1 MSNSL
6 GNAYIKIRADMTQ
19 LKMDLDKAQEQIKFL
34 ETPAGMTTKGIEKH
48 FKNLG
53 ISSAAH
59 FEELKNRAQK
69 SFDLI
74 KNHAGST
81 ADDIVRAEKAKN
93 EKISELNRK
102 QFGEQQ
108 GFLDKAKQGFSDL
121 ASSSIS
127 AVGLITGAVATLGYT
142 LKETFEKGF
151 KAVETYNTS
160 VASLAAMVV
169 SFTERSKGVSLEQQ
183 WQKALSYSSAM
194 VPILEDIA
202 AKTLLSGEETTALAN
217 AFARAGVFLSAS
229 NDKQVEAFTRIS
241 NALPLLTQGQEIM
254 RQINTEIRSLMLGTN
269 ESTSMLLTTLKAI
282 DPEIEKHLETWRNQG
297 TVLENIGELL
307 VGFGPATSLL
317 EQQWNAVKSTLDTT
331 VTQTLRA
338 GMGGAYSDIIELVKG
353 LNSFVDE
360 NRSLIAGGIAIA
372 WATVYNTL
380 GSIWGVLSAFGP
392 LLKNMA
398 EIVMTIAYGWGGI
411 LAVIKPI
418 ATAIGNLI
426 DGAYQWV
433 KILASGA
440 AMAANAATGQFTA
453 AKQNWSDIQ
462 GFYAEAGRLTSAS
475 FDLVTDGVAD
485 SIAKYYEQTKAFV
498 ENTQTQNDV
507 AAASVDWQTKQQG
520 DLADS
525 YGKSADSAKNFFNTI
540 REFPG
545 AFGGGMVSSISQHES
560 SLKKLGKQVKDLTS
574 DYIALG
580 KAMGKD
586 FWVIQAEDKYA
597 VQSRTLDVLIQ
608 QEKEYI
614 EEGKALGEDMWLTHE
629 QGRKDA
635 TDRAIEYEIKADEE
649 AAKEIQK
656 IYDEMWNG
664 IQNSFADTIYDMF
677 DEGLDSWGD
686 FFDSILDLFKKM
698 LANMVAAWLVSGLKS
713 IFTGT
718 GTGFSLGGL
727 FGSESS
733 DGEAVG
739 GFGIG
744 AAVSAG
750 WDKITAGVSSLA
762 SALGLTTKAVSGL
775 AAESTVVASGMY
787 EFGAGTTAATTGALA
802 LTGAL
807 IPLGAALAGSL
818 GLDEVLF
825 GGSRPDAYDMLH
837 EWAAGV
843 RDLTDAELT
852 YYKAAYMS
860 DFTGIDAQ
868 AMKDSI
874 SLQNEYAAYLGLTV
888 DQMDALVQK
897 RAELDIALRQEAGLL
912 DWFNTA
918 LVDKSAETIKFEL
931 EELLATFEL
940 DPSDEWYKLK
950 IGVDMAGVD
959 PMNIDARASGGPV
972 SANTPYIV
980 GEQGKELF
988 WPTTSG
994 HILNNSDTQRLL
1006 AMGIKGYASGTAS
1019 LPWYEDPA
1027 THSSG
1032 TTEQEMWESLY
1043 ASVADFLD
1051 LLTDLQ
1057 KEIEDINKTFE
1068 DYIKTAE
1075 EVGATQEELDDI
1087 YEMWSESLQASADDW
1102 IKGVKDAIRDTFGLS
1117 GGLRDSLSDIRDQF
1131 NEWIDDLGTLIENG
1145 LDPGTTEAELRALEI
1160 ASIVQAITDALK
1172 DMSQGLRDLQ
1182 FSIAS
1187 WVGKVTNTSGDLE
1200 DAYYALVYA
1209 RSQFG
1214 SGGIF
1219 DFLGLSEADL
1229 SEYSQDLEAYF
1240 QSVFN
1245 TLSSAYESFIS
1256 QQGTIADKIEDIQ
1269 VSGMGLADRSIYYA
1283 GQLYDK
1289 LNQLADLPT
1298 DRVEEAV
1305 ELTSDIYDTL
1315 LSYYSAE
1322 KEAIEDRYQTEID
1335 AINDTYESM
1344 ASLVNILE
1352 SVNQKIKDIKYSS
1365 YNLAL
1370 PTAKAE
1376 EAIQD
1381 YATLFA
1387 DAQTMN
1393 EDAVSKYL
1401 DFIDTYLQA
1410 GQDAYKSSTAY
1421 LDMYN
1426 QVMSDLESLGLSAAS
1441 VSGKSLEDL
1450 TEEQNDLIASLEAAM
1465 TQELATLDNTIIE
1478 SLNILD
1484 DMISDEIE
1492 DVASLLALL
1501 WSGIQDTIDALSTAL
1516 IGASLGDIN
1525 DTLYL
1530 FMGGVG
1536 GFLQTMD
1543 ENNTANTDR
1552 LIAAIMGY
1560 GGGGTYTAGMT
1571 YAEFYDYMNAFTE
1584 QLGQALYTLDT
1595 NQAARDATTQS
1606 LLTDLKN
1613 VMTTMSGKLSYYD
1626 PSSGTTFSNAALNF
1640 ASYYAQRDLN
1650 KALGVPG
1657 YAEGGIASGPTSGY
1671 PVTLHGVEAV
1681 VPLASGAI
1689 PVRFT
1694 GSSMDEETKTLLR
1707 ELVSVSKSKQRCEI
1721 VLDSGERLSGYI
1733 RKEAD
1738 VVRVSANERQGVSRR
1753 RLY

>member
-53 ISSAAH
+53 VSSAAH

-331 VTQTLRA
+331 ATQTLRA

-380 GSIWGVLSAFGP
+380 GSVWGVLKGFGP

-398 EIVMTIAYGWGGI
+398 EVVMTIAYGWGGV

-426 DGAYQWV
+426 EGAYQWV

-440 AMAANAATGQFTA
+440 ALAANAATGQFAA
-453 AKQNWSDIQ
+453 AKKNWADIQ

-498 ENTQTQNDV
+498 ENTQAQNDV
-507 AAASVDWQTKQQG
+507 AAASADWQVKKTQ
-520 DLADS
+520 DLL
-525 YGKSADSAKNFFNTI
+525 SA
-540 REFPG
+540 
-545 AFGGGMVSSISQHES
+545 
-560 SLKKLGKQVKDLTS
+560 
-574 DYIALG
+574 
-580 KAMGKD
+580 
-586 FWVIQAEDKYA
+586 
-597 VQSRTLDVLIQ
+597 
-608 QEKEYI
+608 EKERKKELAETNKLIRSMAAAEKEWIEQIEKRSYI
-614 EEGKALGEDMWLTHE
+614 SDADYNKEMRSRQKAIDDEYNSMVKSYQKQEEAWLDHV
-629 QGRKDA
+629 QKRSF
-635 TDRAIEYEIKADEE
+635 ISDEE
-649 AAKEIQK
+649 YNKNLLKEQKATEKHLKEQQKLYQK

-698 LANMVAAWLVSGLKS
+698 LANMVAAWLVSGLKGL
-713 IFTGT
+713 FTGT
-718 GTGFSLGGL
+718 GSGFSLSGL

-733 DGEAVG
+733 TGDGVLGLGVG
-739 GFGIG
+739 G
-744 AAVSAG
+744 ALAAG
-750 WDKITAGVSSLA
+750 WDKITSGVSSLA

-775 AAESTVVASGMY
+775 ASETTVVANGMY

-825 GGSRPDAYDMLH
+825 GGGRPSAYDMLH

-912 DWFNTA
+912 DWFNAA

-980 GEQGKELF
+980 GEEGTEMF

-994 HILNNSDTQRLL
+994 HILNHSDTQRLL

-1019 LPWYEDPA
+1019 LKWYEDPA

-1043 ASVADFLD
+1043 ASVTDFLD

-1068 DYIKTAE
+1068 DYIETAQ

-1160 ASIVQAITDALK
+1160 ASIVKAITDALK

-1187 WVGKVTNTSGDLE
+1187 WVGKVTNTAGDLE
-1200 DAYYALVYA
+1200 NAYYALVYA

-1219 DFLGLSEADL
+1219 DFLGLSESDL

-1245 TLSSAYESFIS
+1245 ALSSAYESFIS
-1256 QQGTIADKIEDIQ
+1256 QQGTIADKIESIQ
-1269 VSGMGLADRSIYYA
+1269 VSGMALADRSIYYA

-1322 KEAIEDRYQTEID
+1322 KEAIEDRYQTEMD

-1352 SVNQKIKDIKYSS
+1352 SVNKKIQDLKYSS

-1387 DAQTMN
+1387 EAQTME
-1393 EDAVSKYL
+1393 EDAVNDYL

-1410 GQDAYKSSTAY
+1410 GQDAFKSSTAY
-1421 LDMYN
+1421 QDMYN
-1426 QVMSDLESLGLSAAS
+1426 QVMSDLASLGLSAAS

-1450 TEEQNDLIASLEAAM
+1450 TEEQNDLIASLEESM
-1465 TQELATLDNTIIE
+1465 KQELATLDNTIIE

-1484 DMISDEIE
+1484 SMISDEME
-1492 DVASLLALL
+1492 DVASLLSLL
-1501 WSGIQDTIDALSTAL
+1501 WTGIQDVINGLSTAL
-1516 IGASLGDIN
+1516 VGASLGDIN

-1560 GGGGTYTAGMT
+1560 SGGGTTSGMT

-1626 PSSGTTFSNAALNF
+1626 PSSGKTFSNAALNF

-1657 YAEGGIASGPTSGY
+1657 YAEGGVASGPTSGY